1 MTNLKRV
8 FRYVKGRY
16 HLFATS
22 LIMILIV
29 QLLGFI
35 TPLLVKTLLDDYI
48 LGIEYTWHEVDQATE
63 QTVLFDGR
71 YFIQERHL
79 QSEDVVIG
87 DASIVLYKGKVYFVE
102 ADVASGQRTINQDGL
117 TVQDSNHAVYT
128 YPVRVLSANE
138 VLLFY
143 KPVIPMLI
151 MIIVMLFIKS
161 ILVITGTYVQ
171 HICTNRVVSWVAR
184 DARTAAM
191 RSVERL
197 PMKYFEAEPAG
208 KMAARITHD
217 VDGMIGLYRLSVN
230 VVLSTVLSFILAY
243 VGMFLLDARLALLT
257 FIVYP
262 LAYIWVRFFL
272 KHLKKLA
279 EKVNELRSL
288 LTAKINEI
296 INGIHILQIFNFK
309 KQTVSEFNQIN
320 QRFRE
325 EQLKEVKLHIT
336 AGWNM
341 IGIIRAIITTL
352 IVVYFGWQHLSI
364 SDMMISAG
372 LIYAYNE
379 YLLKIIDPINAIFVH
394 VSEYQHSMVRVERI
408 SKLIEGPQEDD
419 TIGHIARYQGNIHFD
434 NIWFAYETNNYVLKG
449 VDISIKSGQMVGLVG
464 HTGSGKSSLM
474 NLLLR
479 FYDLTDDKSGHI
491 YIDGQDISKFPK
503 RVYREHLGIVL
514 QEPVLFKG
522 TIASNIRFGR
532 NDISDEE
539 VKQILISVGGQKIID
554 KFKEG
559 IHHPITRA
567 GVNLSSG
574 EKQIITLARVIVHNP
589 SILIMDEA
597 TSHIDTQT
605 EEMIKHALSV
615 VGRNRTVIVIAHRLS
630 TIYNADQ
637 IIVLDHGLKVEQ
649 GTHSELLMKNG
660 HYANMYRAQQ
670 ANVGRQMI

>member
-1 MTNLKRV
+1 
-8 FRYVKGRY
+8 
-16 HLFATS
+16 
-22 LIMILIV
+22 
-29 QLLGFI
+29 
-35 TPLLVKTLLDDYI
+35 
-48 LGIEYTWHEVDQATE
+48 
-63 QTVLFDGR
+63 
-71 YFIQERHL
+71 
-79 QSEDVVIG
+79 
-87 DASIVLYKGKVYFVE
+87 
-102 ADVASGQRTINQDGL
+102 
-117 TVQDSNHAVYT
+117 
-128 YPVRVLSANE
+128 
-138 VLLFY
+138 
-143 KPVIPMLI
+143 
-151 MIIVMLFIKS
+151 
-161 ILVITGTYVQ
+161 
-171 HICTNRVVSWVAR
+171 
-184 DARTAAM
+184 
-191 RSVERL
+191 
-197 PMKYFEAEPAG
+197 
-208 KMAARITHD
+208 
-217 VDGMIGLYRLSVN
+217 
-230 VVLSTVLSFILAY
+230 
-243 VGMFLLDARLALLT
+243 
-257 FIVYP
+257 
-262 LAYIWVRFFL
+262 
-272 KHLKKLA
+272 
-279 EKVNELRSL
+279 
-288 LTAKINEI
+288 
-296 INGIHILQIFNFK
+296 
-309 KQTVSEFNQIN
+309 
-320 QRFRE
+320 
-325 EQLKEVKLHIT
+325 
-336 AGWNM
+336 
-341 IGIIRAIITTL
+341 
-352 IVVYFGWQHLSI
+352 
-364 SDMMISAG
+364 MMISAG